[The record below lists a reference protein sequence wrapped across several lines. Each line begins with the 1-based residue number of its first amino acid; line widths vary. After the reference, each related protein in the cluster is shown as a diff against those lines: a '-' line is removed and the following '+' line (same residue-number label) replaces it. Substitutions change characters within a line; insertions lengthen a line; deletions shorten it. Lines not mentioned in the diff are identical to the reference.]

1 MVKLE
6 GLCHIC
12 FSSGVKLHLSKG
24 VILCDECQKKE
35 NAKN

>member
-1 MVKLE
+1 MINLE

-12 FSSGVKLHLSKG
+12 FKSGVKLRLSKG
-24 VILCDECQKKE
+24 VILCGDCFDKE